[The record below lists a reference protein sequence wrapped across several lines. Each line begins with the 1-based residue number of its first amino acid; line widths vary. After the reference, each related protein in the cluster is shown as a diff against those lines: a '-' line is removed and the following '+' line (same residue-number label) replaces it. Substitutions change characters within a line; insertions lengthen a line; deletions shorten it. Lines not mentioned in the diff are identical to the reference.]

1 MSKST
6 ITTTT
11 TAELSTGRVRAIL
24 ALALVIALIAA
35 GVFARVR
42 ANTDDVQAEAAGDL
56 DPTFGN
62 GGKIVTDFSVPAGAN
77 ALAIQSDG
85 KLIVAGI
92 VQLPT
97 GFDFGLARYN
107 PDGSLDTSFGNGGSL
122 AIDFFGGDDR
132 ALAVALQPDGKIVV
146 AGHATT
152 QSGGLDF
159 ALARVNSNGT
169 IDTSFGSGGKITDD
183 FHGRDDRIRSILILS
198 DGRIGVAGFATQ
210 ADGSSYGAAA
220 VYKANGN
227 LIGKGDDDGFKVFS
241 ALALQPDGKI
251 ILGGSVVE
259 GQGPRD
265 DFRLQ
270 RIDANF
276 EPDPA
281 FGNRGDVITDFGGN
295 DDAFAL
301 ALQPDGKIV
310 AAGASGQAGVGEFAL
325 ARYNTDGSLD
335 SSFGSSGKLR
345 SSSLGSPGKGAIA
358 NAVLIQPDNKIVAV
372 GVSNPGAGTSDF
384 TLLRYN
390 ADGTLDSTFGS
401 GGQLMTDFFGSDDFA
416 RAALI
421 QPDGKIVVA
430 GFTTKSPG
438 GPALVALARY
448 STGIVKGFSIGFEQA
463 TVTAERGTKARVNVV
478 ITRTGGFTGNVTVT
492 PADPSGG
499 IKPKPNAPMT
509 TSDSSVVYKM
519 KIGAGADP
527 GPHDLVF
534 TAKDDSGTTKTATVR
549 IVVQ

>member
-1 MSKST
+1 M
-6 ITTTT
+6 
-11 TAELSTGRVRAIL
+11 L
-24 ALALVIALIAA
+24 ALALVIALVAA

-42 ANTDDVQAEAAGDL
+42 ANTDDVHAEAAGDL

-62 GGKIVTDFSVPAGAN
+62 GGKVTTDFSVPTAAS
-77 ALAIQSDG
+77 ALAIQGDG

-97 GFDFGLARYN
+97 GVDFGLARYN
-107 PDGSLDTSFGNGGSL
+107 PDGSLDTSFGTGGSL

-132 ALAVALQPDGKIVV
+132 ALAVAIQPDGKIVV

-152 QSGGLDF
+152 ASGGLDF

-169 IDTSFGSGGKITDD
+169 LDTSFGSGGKITDD

-210 ADGSSYGAAA
+210 ADGSSQGASAL
-220 VYKANGN
+220 YKANGN
-227 LIGKGDDDGFKVFS
+227 LIGTGDDDGFKFFS

-265 DFRLQ
+265 DFRLF
-270 RIDANF
+270 RINANL
-276 EPDPA
+276 EDDTA
-281 FGNRGDVITDFGGN
+281 FGNRGDVTTDFGGN
-295 DDAFAL
+295 DDAFAI

-345 SSSLGSPGKGAIA
+345 SSSLGSPGKAAVA
-358 NAVLIQPDNKIVAV
+358 NAVVIQPDNKIVAV
-372 GVSNPGAGTSDF
+372 GVSNPSAGASDF
-384 TLLRYN
+384 TLVRYN
-390 ADGTLDSTFGS
+390 ADGSLDSTFGS
-401 GGQLMTDFFGSDDFA
+401 GGQLTTDFFGNDDVA

-430 GFTTKSPG
+430 GFATKSPG
-438 GPALVALARY
+438 GPTEVALARY
-448 STGIVKGFSIGFEQA
+448 SSGIVKGFSIGFEQA
-463 TVTAERGTKARVNVV
+463 TVTAERGTKARVNVI

-492 PADPSGG
+492 PPDPSGG